1 MPMTPKDQA
10 LLALLRS
17 NARESTAALARKLG
31 VSRSTVQERIHRL
44 EQAGV
49 IAGYTVKL
57 GQPAQRASITAHV
70 LLAVNPKRAE
80 ALIRELKSH
89 PWIRATYALSGVF
102 DYLAIVETNT
112 TQEMDDI
119 LDRIGK
125 IEGVE
130 RTQTSIVLSVK
141 FER

>member
-1 MPMTPKDQA
+1 MTPKDKA

-17 NARESTAALARKLG
+17 NARESSAALARRLG
-31 VSRSTVQERIHRL
+31 VSRSTVQERIRRL
-44 EQAGV
+44 EAAGI

-57 GQPAQRASITAHV
+57 GQPALHPSITSHV

-80 ALIRELKSH
+80 TVIRELRSH
-89 PWIRATYALSGVF
+89 PSIRSTCALSGVF
-102 DYLAIVETNT
+102 DYLAIVETDT

-119 LDRIGK
+119 LDRIGR

>member
-1 MPMTPKDQA
+1 MTPKDHALVA
-10 LLALLRS
+10 LLKAD
-17 NARESTAALARKLG
+17 ARESTASLARKLG
-31 VSRSTVQERIHRL
+31 VSRSTVQERIHKL

-49 IAGYTVKL
+49 ITGYTVKL
-57 GQPAQRASITAHV
+57 GQLAVRPSITAHV

-80 ALIRELKSH
+80 MVVRELKSH
-89 PWIRATYALSGVF
+89 PSIRASYALSGVF
-102 DYLAIVETNT
+102 DYLTIVETGT

-125 IEGVE
+125 IDGVD